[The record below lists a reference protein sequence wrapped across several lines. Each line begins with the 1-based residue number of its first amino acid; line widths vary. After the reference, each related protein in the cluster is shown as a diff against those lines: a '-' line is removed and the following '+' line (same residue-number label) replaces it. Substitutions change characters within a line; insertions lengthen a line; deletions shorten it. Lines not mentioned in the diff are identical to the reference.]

1 MISCEKQ
8 ELEPINDSR
17 LEDISYIDFANGNNA
32 NRGISNGML
41 YFPSMDIF
49 LSTVAVLENSEQLLE
64 DSFMTQWGHLSEN
77 NLYNKEIQLGYD
89 EHRSYIDFEEQYKGF
104 TSLRKT
110 VRDAENE
117 WLGNDILADANDP
130 DDHYVWETGMRAVLN
145 NKAQVKIADTL
156 YQMTRFGYIK
166 VIDGDINKLGQ
177 IENGDAK
184 QLSIPNI
191 IIVGPY
197 FGSKEGNNTQ
207 NKPSC
212 IGAADDDRY
221 WYPVSNRRIK
231 GKQRLKPAS
240 YPWGSVVKSKTV
252 HYKKKGSGWSR
263 SRATITASIL
273 GESVN
278 QYCNLPQ
285 NNNQSKTKY
294 AKEVDVSISVP
305 YYSGYEIKTK
315 HQKLKSIH
323 KRDAT
328 TYSNF
333 YYD

>member
-1 MISCEKQ
+1 MAI
-8 ELEPINDSR
+8 
-17 LEDISYIDFANGNNA
+17 
-32 NRGISNGML
+32 RGISNGML
-41 YFPSMDIF
+41 YFPTMDIF
-49 LSTVAVLENSEQLLE
+49 LSTVAELENYEQLLD
-64 DSFMTQWGHLSEN
+64 DSFMAQWGHLSEN
-77 NLYNKEIQLGYD
+77 NLFEKEIQLGYD
-89 EHRSYIDFEEQYKGF
+89 EHRSYIDFEEQFQDF

-110 VRDAENE
+110 VRDAENV
-117 WLGNDILADANDP
+117 WLGNDILDDANDP
-130 DDHYVWETGMRAVLN
+130 DNHYVWETGMRAVLN

-166 VIDGDINKLGQ
+166 VIDGNITKLGQ
-177 IENGDAK
+177 IENGDAT
-184 QLSIPNI
+184 QLNIPNV

-197 FGSKEGNNTQ
+197 FGSKEGNNTE
-207 NKPSC
+207 NKLTC
-212 IGAADDDRY
+212 IGSEDEDRY
-221 WYPVSNRRIK
+221 WYLANNRRIK
-231 GKQRLKPAS
+231 GKQRLKPAA

-252 HYKKKGSGWSR
+252 HYKKHSFWGWER

-285 NNNQSKTKY
+285 NNYQSKTKY
-294 AKEVDVSISVP
+294 AREVDVSISVP

-315 HQKLKSIH
+315 HQKLKSVH